1 MPVERGKDLT
11 KELDRALRDLAS
23 MEVVVGIP
31 AEAGTHADS
40 DLTNAALGY
49 IHEFGA
55 PEANIPARP
64 FLFPGIERIQDKIT
78 DELAKGASRAVEA
91 TVSSGNRTA
100 GKAEG
105 AKALQRVGLLAQSSV
120 RGVITD
126 GIAPPLAART
136 VYARLHRKK
145 NRRSPGPM
153 TPLVDTG
160 KLREAITYIV
170 GPKEY

>member
-1 MPVERGKDLT
+1 MPVKRGKDLT
-11 KELDRALRDLAS
+11 YELERTLRDLAS

-40 DLTNAALGY
+40 GLTNAALGY

-64 FLFPGIERIQDKIT
+64 FLFPGIERIQDKIA
-78 DELAKGASRAVEA
+78 DKLAKGGARAVEA
-91 TVSSGNRTA
+91 TVASGNRTT

-105 AKALQRVGLLAQSSV
+105 QKALQRVGILAQNSV

-126 GIAPPLAART
+126 GIAPPLSART
-136 VYARLHRKK
+136 VYDRLHRKK

-170 GPKEY
+170 RPKED